1 MKVTD
6 KPYTLPTP
14 DSYWVTA
21 VTLPTGHLLAGEY
34 PAAKDPAEATRKL
47 GRYLDA
53 GVTTFI
59 DLTEEG
65 EYHLRPYAAEV
76 VALGAARGRG
86 ITHERRPIPDL
97 GAPPPAEMTATL
109 DAIDAALAA
118 GHTVYVHCYGG
129 IGRTGTVVGCWL
141 VRHGL
146 SGAAALAHIAAQRA
160 GTPDG
165 RRASPE
171 TADQRT
177 MILNWQESQ
186 PL

>member
-1 MKVTD
+1 MTA
-6 KPYTLPTP
+6 KPRILPTP

-21 VTLPTGHLLAGEY
+21 IPLAAGRLLAGEY
-34 PAAKDPAEATRKL
+34 PGAKDPAAATRKL
-47 GRYLDA
+47 GRTLDA
-53 GVTTFI
+53 GVTTFL

-76 VALGAARGRG
+76 IALGAARGLNV
-86 ITHERRPIPDL
+86 THQRHPIPDL
-97 GAPPPAEMTATL
+97 GAPTPQAMTATL
-109 DAIDAALAA
+109 DALDAALAA

-146 SGAAALAHIAAQRA
+146 SGAAALEYIAAQRA

-165 RRASPE
+165 ARPSPE
-171 TADQRT
+171 TPAQRAL
-177 MILNWQESQ
+177 ILNWQETEY
-186 PL
+186 P